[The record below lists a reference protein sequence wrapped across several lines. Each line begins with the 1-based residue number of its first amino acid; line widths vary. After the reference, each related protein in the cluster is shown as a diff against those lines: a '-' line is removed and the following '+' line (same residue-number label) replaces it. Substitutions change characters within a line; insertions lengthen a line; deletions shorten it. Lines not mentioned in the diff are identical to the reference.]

1 MSQGLNQ
8 VLDFVP
14 QKYEMA
20 DNSGMGLISIQ
31 TVKQPKKSVVSGL
44 NADNSRIFTTM
55 THTDHSPPTQW
66 QHMGNDP
73 WAPPPSLPVSPPT
86 NPLRRHM
93 LTLNHSGSPLH
104 AHPPQQTQRS
114 LNRVKMAACGWGGC
128 KFQLFSCF
136 RWRKHTFSNLTPKE
150 KRQAPTK
157 SFTRDR
163 AHDVHSLR
171 GSPVTRDRRPAKWQV
186 FIRKKRFAICIYLW
200 MRWKRIQRL

>member
-1 MSQGLNQ
+1 M
-8 VLDFVP
+8 
-14 QKYEMA
+14 
-20 DNSGMGLISIQ
+20 
-31 TVKQPKKSVVSGL
+31 
-44 NADNSRIFTTM
+44 TT
-55 THTDHSPPTQW
+55 HGKW
-66 QHMGNDP
+66 
-73 WAPPPSLPVSPPT
+73 PVSPAPFPACIPSNQSASPT
-86 NPLRRHM
+86 
-93 LTLNHSGSPLH
+93 H
-104 AHPPQQTQRS
+104 ADSQPISVAVTRASSQQTQRS